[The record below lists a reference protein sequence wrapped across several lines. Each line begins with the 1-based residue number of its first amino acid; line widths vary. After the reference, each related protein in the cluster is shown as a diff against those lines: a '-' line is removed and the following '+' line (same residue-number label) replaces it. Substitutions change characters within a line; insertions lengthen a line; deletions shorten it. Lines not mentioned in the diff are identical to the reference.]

1 MSSAVWLL
9 LYLAPLLALTAA
21 VFAWLGWQWRRSDT
35 QKPAAELETT
45 GAVAQD
51 APQITLSE
59 SSAPHEQAENELRAL
74 RDDLRS
80 AQVKVRLSEDDAAKA
95 HEAAKALET
104 ETNRLLRDME
114 TIRVER
120 DKTATELTA
129 ARAELELF
137 RSQPTAKEAATGSAQ
152 IESTIPPAEKP
163 KRKRTTPAKSKKS
176 APNPSLREKITALE
190 TQLAAQQSTASPA
203 EVKRLQN
210 QVRVLQRVEQQS
222 STLTLTADDDLT
234 QIKGIKKVFSEQLR
248 AHGIRTWKQI
258 AQWNDDELRAF
269 GELLAFK
276 NRASREKWQ
285 EQARALHEAAHGPL
299 S

>member
-21 VFAWLGWQWRRSDT
+21 VFAWLGWQWRSSDM
-35 QKPAAELETT
+35 QKPAAELETA
-45 GAVAQD
+45 GAVVQET
-51 APQITLSE
+51 PPITLSE
-59 SSAPHEQAENELRAL
+59 SSVPHEQAENELRAL
-74 RDDLRS
+74 RDDLKS
-80 AQVKVRLSEDDAAKA
+80 AQAKIRLSEDDAAKA

-104 ETNRLLRDME
+104 ETNRLLHDVE
-114 TIRVER
+114 TIRAER
-120 DKTATELTA
+120 DKVVTELTA

-137 RSQPTAKEAATGSAQ
+137 RAQPMAKETASVSTK
-152 IESTIPPAEKP
+152 IESTVPPAEKP
-163 KRKRTTPAKSKKS
+163 KRKRTTVTKPKKA

-190 TQLAAQQSTASPA
+190 TQLTAQQSTASPA

-210 QVRVLQRVEQQS
+210 QIHVLQRVEQQS

-269 GELLAFK
+269 SELLAFK

-285 EQARALHEAAHGPL
+285 EQARALHEAAHGPF